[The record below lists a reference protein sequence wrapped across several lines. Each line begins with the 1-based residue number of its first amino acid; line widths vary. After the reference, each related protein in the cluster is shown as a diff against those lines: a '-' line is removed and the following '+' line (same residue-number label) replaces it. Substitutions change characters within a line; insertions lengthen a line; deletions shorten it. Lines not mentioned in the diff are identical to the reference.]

1 MRSCENV
8 EEIQW
13 TMWLHVEG
21 EEFKKVVVVVWLVVW
36 AIALMAAWMAE

>member
-21 EEFKKVVVVVWLVVW
+21 EEKVVVVVWLVVW
-36 AIALMAAWMAE
+36 VIALMAAWMAE